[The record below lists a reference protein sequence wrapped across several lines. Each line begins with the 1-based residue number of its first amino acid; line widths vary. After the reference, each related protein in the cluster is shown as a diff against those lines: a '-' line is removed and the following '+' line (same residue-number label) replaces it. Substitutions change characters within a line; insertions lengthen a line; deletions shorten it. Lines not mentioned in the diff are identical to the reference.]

1 MIVEAYLKICDFQSQ
16 MKKALGIDLGEARVG
31 VAVSDDLGMLAHP
44 LETIPVKTSDVKKR
58 ILALAA
64 ERGAQTIIVGMPR
77 NMDGTYGPA
86 ATKAKEFIEA
96 LRASSDCKVIAW
108 DERLTTV
115 SAQRSLHEAGKNSK
129 KQRQVIDQV
138 AAQIILQGWLDSV

>member
-1 MIVEAYLKICDFQSQ
+1 
-16 MKKALGIDLGEARVG
+16 MKKALGIDLGDARVG
-31 VAVSDDLGMLAHP
+31 VAISDDLGMLAHP
-44 LETIPVKTSDVKKR
+44 LETIAVKTSDVKKR
-58 ILALAA
+58 ILTLVA

-96 LRASSDCKVIAW
+96 LRISTEIKVIAW

-115 SAQRSLHEAGKNSK
+115 SAQRSLHEAGKNTK
-129 KQRQVIDQV
+129 KQRPIIDQV

>member
-1 MIVEAYLKICDFQSQ
+1 

-44 LETIPVKTSDVKKR
+44 LETISVKTSDVKNR

-96 LRASSDCKVIAW
+96 LRSSTEIKVIGW

-115 SAQRSLHEAGKNSK
+115 SAQRSLHEAGQNTK
-129 KQRQVIDQV
+129 KQRPIIDQV

>member
-1 MIVEAYLKICDFQSQ
+1 
-16 MKKALGIDLGEARVG
+16 MKKALGIDLGDARVG
-31 VAVSDDLGMLAHP
+31 VAISDDLGMLAHP
-44 LETIPVKTSDVKKR
+44 LETIAVKTSDVKKR
-58 ILALAA
+58 ILTLVA

-96 LRASSDCKVIAW
+96 LRSSTEIKVIAW

-115 SAQRSLHEAGKNSK
+115 STQRSLHEAGKNTK
-129 KQRQVIDQV
+129 KQRPIIDQV
-138 AAQIILQGWLDSV
+138 AAQIILQGWLDSVS

>member
-1 MIVEAYLKICDFQSQ
+1 

-96 LRASSDCKVIAW
+96 LKASTDCKVIAW

>member
-1 MIVEAYLKICDFQSQ
+1 

-44 LETIPVKTSDVKKR
+44 LETISVKTSDVKKR

-96 LRASSDCKVIAW
+96 LRSSTEIKVIGW

-115 SAQRSLHEAGKNSK
+115 SAQRSLHEAGKNTK
-129 KQRQVIDQV
+129 KQRPIIDQV